1 MIVHGGLI
9 AWPAQGR
16 WKGILILGPSGVG
29 KSDLALRALD
39 DGFQLV
45 ADDRVALFQSA
56 GRLFGQAP
64 ATLRGLMEIRGLG
77 VIPAPARRFAPIILA
92 VRCKK
97 VTEAMDRLPEPL
109 SERLLGL
116 EIPAIDLH
124 PLENSATAKIRRAIE
139 YLGAGA

>member
-9 AWPAQGR
+9 AWQARGR
-16 WKGILILGPSGVG
+16 WIGVLILGPSGVG

-39 DGFQLV
+39 HGFRLV
-45 ADDRVALFQSA
+45 ADDRVALFLSD

-64 ATLRGLMEIRGLG
+64 APLRGLMEIRGLG
-77 VIPAPARRFAPIILA
+77 VHPTANLRFAPITLA

-97 VTEAMDRLPEPL
+97 VTEAIDRLPEPR
-109 SERLLGL
+109 SERLMGM

-124 PLENSATAKIRRAIE
+124 PLENSAPAKIRRAIE
-139 YLGAGA
+139 YLGSGA